1 MHKGVSKFY
10 IQVTED
16 NVLVNELKRDVFT
29 YIDKRGMK
37 QAAVICQEL
46 DIHKMFIS
54 EVEDFIE
61 EYRAYEALRVAGVRI
76 KSPND
81 VKRVVLINEY

>member
-1 MHKGVSKFY
+1 MHERVSKFY

-16 NVLVNELKRDVFT
+16 KVLVNELKRDVFA

-46 DIHKMFIS
+46 ELHKMFIS
-54 EVEDFIE
+54 KVEDFIE

-76 KSPND
+76 KPEE
-81 VKRVVLINEY
+81 VVR